1 MTPAGAD
8 SDSAPYFP
16 VVIRALLLWMLAWPL
31 CMGAQVHTSYL
42 WHMQQPIYWP
52 EVSQANPH
60 RYQSVQESEFL
71 KWSGGNTYSDG
82 LAHPLN
88 DLGSIF
94 GNDDRKAAYQ
104 WRPKDAVQS
113 LMGHPEGGAQVN
125 YSGCLIENVNSLAA
139 ANQWGYY
146 PGWQQ
151 DFTTAR
157 NWTTS
162 GGQRRMDLTAFS
174 FHHVLSPL
182 VSKAVLRK
190 EIQMHEHL
198 YTATFGPGYSK
209 GYWPA
214 ECSFSERII
223 PVLVEEGLEWS
234 IIANSHL
241 ARTLSDY
248 PLVFGTNGCN
258 IDPPNA
264 ADQVST
270 TGDHWWSGQI
280 DGRGG
285 QFAAPYC
292 YQAHRAQH
300 VDPAT
305 GEVFQMTVVPMG
317 DLLSYQNGYATM
329 GTGQIDAHIAPH
341 DDPSHP
347 SLVLMAHDGDNAW
360 GGGYDYY
367 ANSVPNLANAAAA
380 QGYVPSTIQQFL
392 DDHPVPANDL
402 VHVEDGSWFNAAND
416 WGHPQFINWLWP
428 LYDPTTHT
436 FNPQGWTEDAR
447 NWAVLTAA
455 ENHVQMVEDIEG
467 GADIPDIVSPSF
479 SSSVAE
485 KAWHFLLPGFTSGY
499 MYYGTAIDM
508 EVKPSLAANNAVAEA
523 ATVLDAW
530 FGADP
535 TPPSVFIP
543 QRWPWN
549 PGGLGFGPTSG
560 YQQVE
565 HSSDFAVWT
574 YAYDQGGVASATLKY
589 RIDDDGE
596 NPLTDHANDTYAG
609 GPGVGDWVEVA
620 MSMEPVPTGNVTGN
634 GDIDFF
640 IEPEVIADLY
650 WAEVTGL
657 ENVLVDYHVEVVD
670 LQGNVTRTD
679 IQHVFVGSC
688 NGCTVEGAGCDD
700 PAAENYDPEA
710 LANDGSCLYPATLAV
725 DMTGVAVSP
734 LGVHVAGDFQGWDPA
749 GTPLADQ
756 GDGLWSVDVLLPSGP
771 ILFKFINGNAW
782 GAEET
787 VGSECG
793 AQNQFGGYDRLEYHV
808 PGEPLPSYCWSS
820 CTPCDG
826 GGTDGGGGGSDPVE
840 VQVTLQVNLD
850 GATADPAGVHVAGTW
865 QAWDPAGTAMTE
877 IEDSGVWHWTGTFAP
892 GTFIRYKFINGN
904 AWGLDESV
912 PGECAD
918 GIDRFLT
925 VGGEDVVL
933 EAVCFGTCTTCP
945 GPPLPDGEPEDVSDC
960 AADVDGDG
968 IVAVADVLLVL
979 GEYGCLSG
987 CAFDVDGTPGLGVPD
1002 MLVILAAFGLVCP

>member
-1 MTPAGAD
+1 MIQMRYAWACGAVLVLG
-8 SDSAPYFP
+8 AMP
-16 VVIRALLLWMLAWPL
+16 VKS
-31 CMGAQVHTSYL
+31 QVHTSYL

-52 EVSQANPH
+52 EVSQANPN
-60 RYQSVQESEFL
+60 RYQSVWESEQL
-71 KWSGGNTYSDG
+71 KWSGGNTYADG

-94 GNDDRKAAYQ
+94 GNDDRTAAYQ

-113 LMGHPEGGAQVN
+113 LLGHPEGGAQVN
-125 YSGCLIENVNSLAA
+125 YSGCLIENVNSLAS
-139 ANQWGYY
+139 ANQWGYS

-157 NWTTS
+157 NWSTS
-162 GGQRRMDLTAFS
+162 GGQRRMDITAFS

-182 VSKAVLRK
+182 VSKEVLRK
-190 EIQMHEHL
+190 EIQMHQHI
-198 YTATFGPGYSK
+198 YASTFGPGYSK

-258 IDPPNA
+258 IDPPNP
-264 ADQVST
+264 ADQVAT
-270 TGDHWWSGQI
+270 TGDNWWSGQI

-292 YQAHRAQH
+292 YQAHRTQH

-305 GEVFQMTVVPMG
+305 GEVHQITVVPMG
-317 DLLSYQNGYATM
+317 DLLSYRNGYATM
-329 GTGQIDAHIAPH
+329 GTGEIDAHIAPF
-341 DDPSHP
+341 DDPDHP
-347 SLVLMAHDGDNAW
+347 SIVLMAHDGDNAW

-392 DDHPVPANDL
+392 DDHPVPADDL

-428 LYDPTTHT
+428 LYDPVAHT
-436 FNPQGWTEDAR
+436 FNPLGWTEDAR

-467 GADIPDIVSPSF
+467 GVDIADIVSPTAT
-479 SSSVAE
+479 SSAAE

-508 EVKPSLAANNAVAEA
+508 EVKPSLAANRAVAEA
-523 ATVLDAW
+523 GNVLTTW
-530 FGADP
+530 FGADE
-535 TPPSVFIP
+535 TSPSVFVP

-549 PGGLGFGPTSG
+549 PGGLGFGPTAG

-574 YAYDQGGVASATLKY
+574 YAYDVGGVGSATLKY
-589 RIDDDGE
+589 RIDDDGQ
-596 NPLTDHANDTYAG
+596 NPLADYANDTYAG
-609 GPGVGDWVEVA
+609 GPGVGDWMEVPMQMQA
-620 MSMEPVPTGNVTGN
+620 VPTGNVTGN

-657 ENVLVDYHVEVVD
+657 EDVLVDYYVEVLD
-670 LQGNVTRTD
+670 AAGNLTRTD

-688 NGCTVEGAGCDD
+688 NGCAVEGAGCDD
-700 PAAENYDPEA
+700 PDAENYDPEA
-710 LANDGSCLYPATLAV
+710 LVGDGSCLYPATLAV
-725 DMTGVAVSP
+725 DMTGLSVSP
-734 LGVHVAGDFQGWDPA
+734 QGVHVAGDFQGWDPA
-749 GTPLADQ
+749 GTPLVDQ
-756 GDGLWSVDVLLPSGP
+756 GNGLWSSDVLLPEGL
-771 ILFKFINGNAW
+771 IVFKFINGNAW
-782 GAEET
+782 GSEET
-787 VGSECG
+787 VDSACG
-793 AQNQFGGYDRLEYHV
+793 LQNQFGGYDRLENHV
-808 PGEPLPSYCWSS
+808 PGTALPSYCFSS
-820 CTPCDG
+820 CTPCSG
-826 GGTDGGGGGSDPVE
+826 GGPDGNGGGGGGPDSDG

-850 GATADPAGVHVAGTW
+850 GAPSAAVGVHVAGTW
-865 QAWDPAGTAMTE
+865 QGWDPAATGMTE
-877 IEDSGVWHWTGTFAP
+877 IDNSGTWYWTGDFTP
-892 GTFIRYKFINGN
+892 GSYIRYKFINGN
-904 AWGLDESV
+904 AWGMDESV
-912 PGECAD
+912 PARCAD
-918 GIDRFLT
+918 GIDRFLSIGT
-925 VGGEDVVL
+925 EDIVL
-933 EAVCFGTCTTCP
+933 EAVCFGTCTDCP
-945 GPPLPDGEPEDVSDC
+945 GPDILGPEVDC
-960 AADVDGDG
+960 AADLDGDG
-968 IVAVADVLLVL
+968 IVAVSDVLLIL

-987 CAFDVDGTPGLGVPD
+987 CTYDVDGTPGIGVPD
-1002 MLVILAAFGLVCP
+1002 MLAVLAAFGAICP

>member
-1 MTPAGAD
+1 M
-8 SDSAPYFP
+8 APF
-16 VVIRALLLWMLAWPL
+16 LLLPML
-31 CMGAQVHTSYL
+31 CSAQVHTSYL

-52 EVSQANPH
+52 EVSQVDGH
-60 RYQSVQESEFL
+60 RYQTVWESEQL
-71 KWSGGNTYSDG
+71 KWTGGNTYADG

-94 GNDDRKAAYQ
+94 GSDDRKAAYQ

-113 LMGHPEGGAQVN
+113 LLGHPEGGAQVN
-125 YSGCLIENVNSLAA
+125 YSGCLIENVNSLADA
-139 ANQWGYY
+139 SQWGYS
-146 PGWQQ
+146 PGWEQ

-182 VSKAVLRK
+182 VSKEVLRK
-190 EIQMHEHL
+190 EIRMHEHI
-198 YTATFGPGYSK
+198 YTETFGPGYSK

-264 ADQVST
+264 ADQVAT

-300 VDPAT
+300 VDPET
-305 GEVFQMTVVPMG
+305 GEVHQITVVPMG
-317 DLLSYQNGYATM
+317 DLLSYRNGYATM
-329 GTGQIDAHIAPH
+329 GTGEIDAHIAPY
-341 DDPSHP
+341 DDPAHP
-347 SLVLMAHDGDNAW
+347 SIVLMAHDGDNAW

-380 QGYVPSTIQQFL
+380 QGYVPSTVQQFL
-392 DDHPVPANDL
+392 DDHPVPADDL

-428 LYDPTTHT
+428 LYDPVTHT

-455 ENHVQMVEDIEG
+455 ENHAQMAEDIEG
-467 GADIPDIVSPSF
+467 PVNIAEVVSPDGTSTA
-479 SSSVAE
+479 AE

-523 ATVLDAW
+523 SAVLDSW

-535 TPPSVFIP
+535 TPPNVFVP

-549 PGGLGFGPTSG
+549 PGGIGFGPTAG

-574 YAYDQGGVASATLKY
+574 YAYDVGGVASATLRY
-589 RIDDDGE
+589 RLDDDGV
-596 NPLTDHANDTYAG
+596 NPLDDHANDTYAG
-609 GPGVGDWVEVA
+609 GTGVGDWLEVA
-620 MSMEPVPTGNVTGN
+620 MAMEVVPTGNVTGN

-657 ENVLVDYHVEVVD
+657 ENVLVDYYVEVED
-670 LQGNVTRTD
+670 QQGNVTRTD
-679 IQHVFVGSC
+679 IQHVYVGSC
-688 NGCTVEGAGCDD
+688 NGCTVEGGGCTD
-700 PAAENYDPEA
+700 AAASNFDAEA
-710 LANDGSCLYPATLAV
+710 LADDGSCLYPATLSV
-725 DMTGVAVSP
+725 DMTGVPVVP
-734 LGVHVAGDFQGWDPA
+734 QGVHVAGDFQGWDPA
-749 GTPLADQ
+749 ATPLADL
-756 GDGLWSVDVLLPSGP
+756 GNGLWSADLLLPAGTL
-771 ILFKFINGNAW
+771 LFKFINGNAW
-782 GAEET
+782 GSEEE
-787 VGSECG
+787 VLASCG
-793 AQNQFGGYDRLEYHV
+793 LQNEFGGYDRMAEHI
-808 PGEPLPSYCWSS
+808 PGSALTSYCWGS
-820 CTPCDG
+820 CTPCSG
-826 GGTDGGGGGSDPVE
+826 GGPDGDGSGSGGGGDGGTGE

-850 GATADPAGVHVAGTW
+850 GAPANPAGVHVAGTW
-865 QAWDPAGTAMTE
+865 QAWDPAGTPMME
-877 IEDSGVWHWTGTFAP
+877 IGGSGVWYWTGTFAP
-892 GTFIRYKFINGN
+892 GTYLRYKYINGN
-904 AWGLDESV
+904 AWGMDEAV
-912 PGECAD
+912 PSACAD
-918 GIDRFLT
+918 GIDRHLM
-925 VGGEDVVL
+925 VPAEDIIL
-933 EAVCFGTCTTCP
+933 EALCYGTCETCP
-945 GPPLPDGEPEDVSDC
+945 GPPVPVGGDC

-968 IVAVADVLLVL
+968 IVSVGDILLVL

-987 CAFDVDGTPGLGVPD
+987 CAFDVDGTEGVGVPD
-1002 MLVILAAFGLVCP
+1002 MLLLLAAFGMLCP